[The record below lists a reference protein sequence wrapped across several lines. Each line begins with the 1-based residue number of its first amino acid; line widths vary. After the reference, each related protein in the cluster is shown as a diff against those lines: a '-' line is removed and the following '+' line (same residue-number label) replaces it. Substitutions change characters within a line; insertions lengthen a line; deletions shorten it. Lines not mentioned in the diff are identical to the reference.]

1 MSNGTSRQ
9 NQQYLNRYEPGDQ
22 GVRFMPGAAFSYGQL
37 PPLPDGILGDRV
49 LRENLKTDLLKKPL
63 TIDDIRRPAFTV
75 DEFND
80 LTAYWSWDLWDQ
92 LSLRASEGSSGLVPR
107 QEYEALSFA
116 NAFYRWPEFMID
128 MTERLGIDGVVDLGR
143 SGREPASK
151 INMLHAWCLG
161 AVTQLGRA
169 LYIIMDRHKPDEFIP
184 EFNAALKFWQALSY
198 GYRGDGYL
206 WSSQDRYR
214 TCALNGGWAK
224 RLEDSM
230 EPLSHDTRTGFTSIM
245 ASAELLSFYLH
256 LDCRLGMYDLGPFV
270 LANGNPMIVRST
282 FTREDIYSWSMFARG
297 LPYAMTFA
305 FEIDAA
311 QMSLEEARVISIGTL
326 MTRPRNYVN
335 SIVKGSIWVRDE
347 WDSELRQISLEEA
360 TSKYL
365 TPVGNATGDVFE
377 WMTRTPR
384 RHLIESGAFVYYVG
398 MIMPFMR
405 KAGLYDHYCDH
416 GNLWEFDERAANVYY
431 ELGRNDFARIVVPT
445 RLFTSSETS
454 FAPIPSDARLWRS
467 KYAYV

>member
-1 MSNGTSRQ
+1 MSSGASQESRP
-9 NQQYLNRYEPGDQ
+9 YLSRYEANDE
-22 GVRFMPGAAFSYGQL
+22 GVRFMPGAQFSYGQL

-49 LRENLKTDLLKKPL
+49 LRENLKTDLLKRPL
-63 TIDDIRRPAFTV
+63 TIEDIRRPAFTI
-75 DEFND
+75 DELND

-128 MTERLGIDGVVDLGR
+128 MTDRLGIDGIVDLGR
-143 SGREPASK
+143 SGREPANK
-151 INMLHAWCLG
+151 INMLHSWCLG

-169 LYIIMDRHKPDEFIP
+169 LYIIMDRHKPGEFLP
-184 EFNAALKFWQALSY
+184 EFNAAMKFWQALAF
-198 GYRGDGYL
+198 GYRGDGNL

-214 TCALNGGWAK
+214 TCALDADWTR
-224 RLEDSM
+224 RLESSM
-230 EPLSHDTRTGFTSIM
+230 EPLTNDTRPEYTSIM
-245 ASAELLSFYLH
+245 ASCELLSFYLH
-256 LDCRLGMYDLGPFV
+256 LDNRLGMYDLGPFV
-270 LANGNPMIVRST
+270 LGNGNPMIVRST
-282 FTREDIYSWSMFARG
+282 FTREDIYNWSMFARD

-311 QMSLEEARVISIGTL
+311 QMKLEEARVISIGTL

-335 SIVKGSIWVRDE
+335 SIVKGSIWIRDE
-347 WDSELRQISLEEA
+347 WDSDLRQISLEEA

-365 TPVGNATGDVFE
+365 APVGNATGDVFE
-377 WMTRTPR
+377 WMTRTPAR
-384 RHLIESGAFVYYVG
+384 ILVESGAFTYYVG

-405 KAGLYDHYCDH
+405 KAGLYDHYCQTE
-416 GNLWEFDERAANVYY
+416 NLWEFDQRAQDVYY

-454 FAPIPSDARLWRS
+454 FAPVPADARLWRS